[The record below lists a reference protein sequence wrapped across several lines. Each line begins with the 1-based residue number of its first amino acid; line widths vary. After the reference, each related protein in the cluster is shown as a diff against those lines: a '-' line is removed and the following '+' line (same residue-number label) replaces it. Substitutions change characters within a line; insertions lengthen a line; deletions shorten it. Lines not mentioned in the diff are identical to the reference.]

1 MAIKYSNKI
10 RQILIPNVTKSNS
23 RYLTKIRL
31 ANIDNTTKIRFI
43 RSRDLTFD
51 NNDATVHVVTTIE
64 ECRPDFIA
72 SKYYGDT
79 KYTWVILAAN
89 NMKTF
94 FDLKAGMKILI
105 PSYVELQGMYGKLVT
120 R

>member
-1 MAIKYSNKI
+1 MAIQYSDKI
-10 RQILIPNVTKSNS
+10 RQILIPNVSKSTS

-31 ANIDNTTKIRFI
+31 ANINNTTKIRFI
-43 RSRDLTFD
+43 RKRDVAF
-51 NNDATVHVVTTIE
+51 NNEDATVHTVTAIE
-64 ECRPDFIA
+64 NCRPDFIA
-72 SKYYGDT
+72 VKYYGDT

-89 NMKTF
+89 NLKTM

-105 PSYVELQGMYGKLVT
+105 PSFVELQGLYGKLVT